1 MNINMK
7 YYIVTIGAIFIALGV
22 GILVG
27 FNLNYDQALSKQQ
40 SEVLESFNTEFEALK
55 DKNKTLQSQINDL
68 VYQKEELESDNN
80 NMQFILNNEVVD
92 YYRANELFDEI
103 KYNQIEILKIDQK
116 LAKLKAKYDKLTQS
130 TYQR

>member
-40 SEVLESFNTEFEALK
+40 SEVLESFNTEFDDL
-55 DKNKTLQSQINDL
+55 KNKNKNLLLYSCLWFALEQL
-68 VYQKEELESDNN
+68 V
-80 NMQFILNNEVVD
+80 
-92 YYRANELFDEI
+92 
-103 KYNQIEILKIDQK
+103 
-116 LAKLKAKYDKLTQS
+116 
-130 TYQR
+130 

>member
-1 MNINMK
+1 MNEKFKKSDSLNEPDDIMLMDDDDFSK
-7 YYIVTIGAIFIALGV
+7 AYDIDVSDDRIF
-22 GILVG
+22 
-27 FNLNYDQALSKQQ
+27 
-40 SEVLESFNTEFEALK
+40 
-55 DKNKTLQSQINDL
+55 
-68 VYQKEELESDNN
+68 ELESDNN

>member
-1 MNINMK
+1 MNEKFKKSDSLNEPDDIMLMDDDDFSK
-7 YYIVTIGAIFIALGV
+7 AYDIEVSDDRIF
-22 GILVG
+22 
-27 FNLNYDQALSKQQ
+27 
-40 SEVLESFNTEFEALK
+40 ELE
-55 DKNKTLQSQINDL
+55 SQINDL

-103 KYNQIEILKIDQK
+103 KYNQIEILKIEQK
-116 LAKLKAKYDKLTQS
+116 LAILKAKYDKLTQS

>member
-40 SEVLESFNTEFEALK
+40 SEVLESFNTEFDDLKEKNKNLQSEIDVLNGDIETVREYIDNNIKFTIKPYEIKTFKVALK
-55 DKNKTLQSQINDL
+55 
-68 VYQKEELESDNN
+68 
-80 NMQFILNNEVVD
+80 
-92 YYRANELFDEI
+92 
-103 KYNQIEILKIDQK
+103 
-116 LAKLKAKYDKLTQS
+116 
-130 TYQR
+130 

>member
-1 MNINMK
+1 MNEKLKKSNSLNEPDDVMLMDDDEFLKAYDIEATDDS
-7 YYIVTIGAIFIALGV
+7 I
-22 GILVG
+22 
-27 FNLNYDQALSKQQ
+27 FNL
-40 SEVLESFNTEFEALK
+40 E
-55 DKNKTLQSQINDL
+55 SQINDL
-68 VYQKEELESDNN
+68 VYQKEELESDIK

-130 TYQR
+130 IYER

>member
-1 MNINMK
+1 
-7 YYIVTIGAIFIALGV
+7 
-22 GILVG
+22 
-27 FNLNYDQALSKQQ
+27 
-40 SEVLESFNTEFEALK
+40 
-55 DKNKTLQSQINDL
+55 
-68 VYQKEELESDNN
+68 
-80 NMQFILNNEVVD
+80 MQFILNNEVVD

>member
-1 MNINMK
+1 MNEK
-7 YYIVTIGAIFIALGV
+7 FKKSDS
-22 GILVG
+22 
-27 FNLNYDQALSKQQ
+27 LNEPDDIMLMDDDDFSKAYDIDVS
-40 SEVLESFNTEFEALK
+40 
-55 DKNKTLQSQINDL
+55 L
-68 VYQKEELESDNN
+68 VYQKEALESDNN

-103 KYNQIEILKIDQK
+103 KYNQIEILKIEQK

>member
-1 MNINMK
+1 MNEKIKKSDSLNEPDDIMLMDDDDFSK
-7 YYIVTIGAIFIALGV
+7 AYDIDVSDDRIF
-22 GILVG
+22 
-27 FNLNYDQALSKQQ
+27 
-40 SEVLESFNTEFEALK
+40 
-55 DKNKTLQSQINDL
+55 
-68 VYQKEELESDNN
+68 ELESDNN

-103 KYNQIEILKIDQK
+103 KYNQIEILKIEQK